1 MIMVTWLLTVA
12 GKDQPQL
19 LQKFCESIALME
31 GVFLDSQQAVM
42 AGRLTALYKVCIP
55 AKHVAFARSVF
66 SEFARQGVE
75 VVTIDE
81 LDEDTEYSPSYL
93 VLDLQGQYR
102 FGIDHDIRMILES
115 HGADTEHLNQYYL
128 GDSLVGEHQFSTRIR
143 AVLSRPVSE
152 PDLLGALYRLTPGL
166 KIRLSVV
173 DDASVLVS

>member
-1 MIMVTWLLTVA
+1 V
-12 GKDQPQL
+12 
-19 LQKFCESIALME
+19 C
-31 GVFLDSQQAVM
+31 FLDSQQAVM

-55 AKHVAFARSVF
+55 AKHVACARSVF
-66 SEFARQGVE
+66 AEFARQGVE
-75 VVTIDE
+75 VVTIEE